1 MNAYTKPI
9 PAISDDMRP
18 FYAGAKRHELWM
30 QRCRSCGVQRFPAR
44 AICSSCLSTE
54 SEWVPVSG
62 RGEIFSFNVMHQVY
76 HPGFATEVPYAVVVV
91 KLEEG
96 ARMVSNLAGVA
107 PHDIRI
113 GMPVRAVFEQISD
126 EVTLPKFV
134 PA

>member
-1 MNAYTKPI
+1 TPGPRREGRAGERQRRDSLHACDARPVEPGALIPREQPMNAYTKPI

-18 FYAGAKRHELWM
+18 FYTGAKRHELWM

-76 HPGFATEVPYAVVVV
+76 HPG
-91 KLEEG
+91 
-96 ARMVSNLAGVA
+96 
-107 PHDIRI
+107 
-113 GMPVRAVFEQISD
+113 
-126 EVTLPKFV
+126 
-134 PA
+134 